1 MIGVVV
7 WSNPAREKAVI
18 WCEDNEALAYLQ
30 GALNLAPCGHW
41 PQPGDLLEF
50 EPEMVGALRFA
61 RAAQLLRE
69 QGWMEL
75 PDLLRQN
82 SQMKGIAGMTGP
94 EDRPEPMDLGAAS

>member
-30 GALNLAPCGHW
+30 GALNLGPCDHW

-61 RAAQLLRE
+61 RGAQLLRE
-69 QGWMEL
+69 QGRTEL
-75 PDLLRQN
+75 PGLLRQKSN
-82 SQMKGIAGMTGP
+82 SNARTGMVGP